1 MPPVPTDSKG
11 NKRKKPLS
19 CGECRRLK
27 LKCELVFPCAHCVKR
42 GLASICPDGELVNGS
57 RRTKILASTE
67 DLHQRIAALEEA
79 LKAATSGRHPLLEEG
94 LYVNRQE
101 VQTRSVAGSSSDR
114 AQTEAAVQ
122 PSTDALCSFSHLT
135 IGDDPH
141 VSRYYGAASSVYLS
155 KRSIPS
161 PSDARNT
168 PAHAASSSAPNF
180 NPSSDYT
187 DLFPPFPYHTTRLEL
202 TDIITNHLPPPDIGR
217 SLADTYFRT
226 FGWFTNIVQLRT
238 WDQQFFNHVY
248 QDPNS
253 PFIKPSVKPQRLAVV
268 LLVYALGALMDL
280 SKPPHNDQARHY
292 FTGARACLS
301 LDPSHSVTYVQCIY
315 LYGSYIMNGGTD
327 TSGGDTFWPLLRMGM
342 AVCEAIGLHRDGSNW
357 GLDEEQAMERRIVF
371 WEIHGY
377 DVLQSIALGRGACIA
392 DQNIDCRIPVHET
405 DSGFHCRAYALT
417 KIWCQINERQVRI
430 RPWIYSEVTDIDRQL
445 CDFQDELPYHLSPV
459 VPPSPNDLTDPVLHK
474 EAFQRNMLLL
484 YINEAR
490 LTLHRGWFI
499 RTLKESPIEPLSSPL
514 KQSYLSCLEACRAI
528 VSLVRN
534 MVVLQG
540 QLIHRRWHFFFH
552 LFAACVCLA
561 AAVIRAPSSS
571 LARSVM
577 MELEAGV
584 ALFKMT
590 EREEFITVERLR
602 ENAIRA
608 MQKSTQPAS
617 GPQPQE
623 AESEDLDLLGARTTL
638 KRSTTLITASTVQG
652 MPELAPLNPPLF
664 QAQAEAQGYASAS
677 GPSLPGSNMEQVQHI
692 HQRQNQAEGQ
702 ILSQA
707 MSTIGDNNP
716 SNLEW
721 NDFDMDAF
729 LQEIGVM

>member
-1 MPPVPTDSKG
+1 MPPVPTDSKAS
-11 NKRKKPLS
+11 KRKKPLS

-67 DLHQRIAALEEA
+67 DLHRRIAALEEA
-79 LKAATSGRHPLLEEG
+79 LKAVTAGRHPLLQDG
-94 LYVNRQE
+94 LYANRQE
-101 VQTRSVAGSSSDR
+101 VQARSIGGPSPTSSLTP
-114 AQTEAAVQ
+114 TESTGAMGPITSTGETVDAAASGQ

-155 KRSIPS
+155 KRSIRS
-161 PSDARNT
+161 PGDTNT
-168 PAHAASSSAPNF
+168 SSTLQQES
-180 NPSSDYT
+180 SSDYT
-187 DLFPPFPYHTTRLEL
+187 DLFPPFPFHTTRLEL
-202 TDIITNHLPPPDIGR
+202 GEVIANHLPPPDIGR
-217 SLADTYFRT
+217 ALADTYFRT
-226 FGWFTNIVQLRT
+226 FGWFTNTVQLRT

-248 QDPNS
+248 QEAR
-253 PFIKPSVKPQRLAVV
+253 VKPQRLAVV
-268 LLVYALGALMDL
+268 LLVYALGSLMDL

-315 LYGSYIMNGGTD
+315 LYGSYLMNGGTD

-392 DQNIDCRIPVHET
+392 DQNIDCKIPVYET

-445 CDFQDELPYHLSPV
+445 CEFQDELPYHLSPA

-484 YINEAR
+484 YINEAK

-499 RTLKESPIEPLSSPL
+499 RTLKESPVEPLSSPL

-561 AAVIRAPSSS
+561 AAVIRAPTSS
-571 LARSVM
+571 LARSVLL
-577 MELEAGV
+577 ELEAGV

-590 EREEFITVERLR
+590 EREEFVTVERLR
-602 ENAIRA
+602 ESAIRA
-608 MQKSTQPAS
+608 MQKTSQPAF
-617 GPQPQE
+617 GLQAQE

-638 KRSTTLITASTVQG
+638 KRAPSYDIPLAVSG
-652 MPELAPLNPPLF
+652 LPDFAPLNVPLF
-664 QAQAEAQGYASAS
+664 QAQAAQAQASYQ
-677 GPSLPGSNMEQVQHI
+677 EQA
-692 HQRQNQAEGQ
+692 QNQQQNQSQAEGQ
-702 ILSQA
+702 GVHQDL
-707 MSTIGDNNP
+707 STILEDNNFDP
-716 SNLEW
+716 SHLEW

-729 LQEIGVM
+729 LQEIGVA

>member
-11 NKRKKPLS
+11 SKRKKPLS

-67 DLHQRIAALEEA
+67 DLHVRIASLEEA
-79 LKAATSGRHPLLEEG
+79 LKAATSGRHPLLDDG
-94 LYVNRQE
+94 LYANRQE
-101 VQTRSVAGSSSDR
+101 VQTRSIAGSDRPPTDSAQGPASS
-114 AQTEAAVQ
+114 Q

-155 KRSIPS
+155 KRSIQS
-161 PSDARNT
+161 PSDASNHQS
-168 PAHAASSSAPNF
+168 HASP
-180 NPSSDYT
+180 PSDYT
-187 DLFPPFPYHTTRLEL
+187 DLFPPFPYHATRVEL
-202 TDIITNHLPPPDIGR
+202 SDIIANHLPPPDIGR
-217 SLADTYFRT
+217 ALADTYFRT
-226 FGWFTNIVQLRT
+226 FGWFTNTVQLRT
-238 WDQQFFNHVY
+238 WDSQFFNHVY

-315 LYGSYIMNGGTD
+315 LYGSYLMNGGTD

-392 DQNIDCRIPVHET
+392 DQNIDCQIPVYET

-445 CDFQDELPYHLSPV
+445 CEFQDQLPYHLSPA

-484 YINEAR
+484 YINEAK

-571 LARSVM
+571 LARSVLL
-577 MELEAGV
+577 ELEAGV

-590 EREEFITVERLR
+590 EREEFVTVERLR
-602 ENAIRA
+602 ESAIRA
-608 MQKSTQPAS
+608 MHKSTQPTAES
-617 GPQPQE
+617 QSQE

-638 KRSTTLITASTVQG
+638 KRATSTNAHGLPV
-652 MPELAPLNPPLF
+652 LALQQQRPL
-664 QAQAEAQGYASAS
+664 GGHDS
-677 GPSLPGSNMEQVQHI
+677 GPPMSHPPPEGSFPP
-692 HQRQNQAEGQ
+692 
-702 ILSQA
+702 QA
-707 MSTIGDNNP
+707 MSTIIDDNNFNP